1 VRPDGGTRY
10 SSNVPTG
17 QCDGQGDAA
26 YSGSGTNQHCAFNDY
41 RYLYDDNSGA
51 TMAWVI
57 AGGDTVIIRGCAALP
72 GQQNPSN
79 PNCRVGWDQPTG
91 AGVDSSWC
99 YGVGSYGCFNPP
111 IPAGSATQHTRILGQ
126 NYASCNGSATNP
138 KLYAS
143 NLTQLFGGFSVA
155 YTLNLENTQYVDVEC
170 IEITSHN
177 GLCVTIGAPA
187 YPRGCNTSQPLD
199 DYAGTGVLTNNATSN
214 VTFQDVYI
222 HGFDSS
228 GLFGPIGGP
237 ITMTRMFVGFNT
249 FAGWNFDDG
258 SSTPDAP
265 GSSITATHVIM
276 EGNGCQEQYPITN
289 AFPAMV
295 CYDTNSGGFGDSWSG
310 QNTTLDSFSCNDC
323 QDLYNTKDGFIGPHT
338 WISTLTIT
346 NSTSIGNMGQ
356 NWKWGGNTA
365 PNNTTFT
372 NNLTVGNCLRMSQ
385 PLPGAPS
392 NYNQYLTGF
401 CRAAG
406 NVVASVIP
414 TGSTWL
420 IANNS
425 WVTYQPTIFDIACP
439 VGVTPCT
446 STVNFINNVVVGYVN
461 PNNPYGPSTPAL
473 YYIEDSSISV
483 ASSHNVEFGTRNDD
497 CNPIKGTGNI
507 CSDPLLVS
515 EPAQGS
521 VPPESILDNFNF
533 HLTSGSPA
541 IGAGA
546 TYSGLPATDYFG
558 TMTSTPPVIGAVE
571 P

>member
-1 VRPDGGTRY
+1 
-10 SSNVPTG
+10 
-17 QCDGQGDAA
+17 
-26 YSGSGTNQHCAFNDY
+26 
-41 RYLYDDNSGA
+41 
-51 TMAWVI
+51 
-57 AGGDTVIIRGCAALP
+57 
-72 GQQNPSN
+72 
-79 PNCRVGWDQPTG
+79 
-91 AGVDSSWC
+91 
-99 YGVGSYGCFNPP
+99 
-111 IPAGSATQHTRILGQ
+111 
-126 NYASCNGSATNP
+126 
-138 KLYAS
+138 
-143 NLTQLFGGFSVA
+143 
-155 YTLNLENTQYVDVEC
+155 
-170 IEITSHN
+170 
-177 GLCVTIGAPA
+177 
-187 YPRGCNTSQPLD
+187 
-199 DYAGTGVLTNNATSN
+199 
-214 VTFQDVYI
+214 
-222 HGFDSS
+222 
-228 GLFGPIGGP
+228 
-237 ITMTRMFVGFNT
+237 MTAR
-249 FAGWNFDDG
+249 A
-258 SSTPDAP
+258 
-265 GSSITATHVIM
+265 
-276 EGNGCQEQYPITN
+276 
-289 AFPAMV
+289 
-295 CYDTNSGGFGDSWSG
+295 
-310 QNTTLDSFSCNDC
+310 
-323 QDLYNTKDGFIGPHT
+323 LYNTKDGFIGPHT

-446 STVNFINNVVVGYVN
+446 STVNFTNNVVVGYVN

-473 YYIEDSSISV
+473 YYIEDPSIGV
-483 ASSHNVEFGTRNDD
+483 VSSHNVEFGTRNDD

-533 HLTSGSPA
+533 HLSSGSPA

-558 TMTSTPPVIGAVE
+558 TPTSNPPVVGAVE